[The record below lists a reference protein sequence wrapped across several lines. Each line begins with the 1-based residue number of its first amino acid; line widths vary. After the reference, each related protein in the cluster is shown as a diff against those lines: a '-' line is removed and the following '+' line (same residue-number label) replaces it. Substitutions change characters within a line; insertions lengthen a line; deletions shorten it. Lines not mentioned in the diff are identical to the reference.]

1 MEQDR
6 NIRLDQADHNRH
18 SPRDDGLI
26 IVRNGIIIIPAPH
39 AELFPFQRAVGWRTL
54 GIAPG
59 AGSKHQGGGCD
70 PEEEDEDF
78 GRQASDGVDGAAARE
93 GVRAVVGESRSCHQ
107 PIARGKVD
115 GRTYI
120 E

>member
-39 AELFPFQRAVGWRTL
+39 AELFPLQRAVGWRTL
-54 GIAPG
+54 RVAPG
-59 AGSKHQGGGCD
+59 AWSEHQGGGCD

-93 GVRAVVGESRSCHQ
+93 GV
-107 PIARGKVD
+107 
-115 GRTYI
+115 
-120 E
+120 